1 MVTISRALSDP
12 GGPPPALTAAM
23 TAFSMAIALLG
34 LLVSLRFANPA
45 QTLARPAHRTL

>member
-1 MVTISRALSDP
+1 VVTIFGALSDP

-23 TAFSMAIALLG
+23 TVFYMAVALLG

-45 QTLARPAHRTL
+45 QSLARPAHRAP